1 MTLQHRRLRDLNV
14 SALGLGCMGMSTGY
28 GQPDDA
34 ESLRTLDHALDLG
47 VTFYDTADIYGANE
61 DLLGAWLKGKRDR
74 VVLASKFG
82 FLPPDPARPGP
93 RVNGRPE
100 YMRQAVERS
109 LKRLGTEYIDLYYLH
124 RADPQTPIEDTV
136 GAMAELVREGVVR
149 GLGLSEVS
157 AETLRRANAVH
168 PISAVQSE
176 YSLWT
181 RDPEDGVLPTCRELG
196 VGFVPFSPLGRGF
209 LSGEIRS
216 PDDFP
221 EGDMRKPHPRFQGE
235 NFQKNLD
242 VVAEV
247 QRLAAEKGVTPS
259 QLALAW
265 VLAQGDTIVP
275 IPGTKRVKYLE
286 ENLAALNVQLTP
298 DELERVS
305 AAFPRGAAQGNRQPP
320 GAMELLNG

>member
-1 MTLQHRRLRDLNV
+1 MTLPQRRLRDLTV

-34 ESLRTLDHALDLG
+34 ESLRTLDRALDLG
-47 VTFYDTADIYGANE
+47 ITFYDTADIYGANE
-61 DLLGAWLKGKRDR
+61 DLLGTWLKGKRDR
-74 VVLASKFG
+74 VILATKFG
-82 FLPPDPARPGP
+82 FVAPDPARPGP
-93 RVNGRPE
+93 RVNGKPE
-100 YMRQAVERS
+100 YVREAIEKS
-109 LKRLGTEYIDLYYLH
+109 LKRLGTDHIDLYYLH
-124 RADPQTPIEDTV
+124 RADPETPIEDTV
-136 GAMAELVREGVVR
+136 GAMAELVQEGLVR
-149 GLGLSEVS
+149 CLGLSEVS
-157 AETLRRANAVH
+157 AATLRRANAVH
-168 PISAVQSE
+168 PITALQSE

-181 RDPEDGVLPTCRELG
+181 RDPEDSVLPTCRELG

-209 LSGEIRS
+209 LSGEIKS

-221 EGDMRKPHPRFQGE
+221 EGDMRRPHPRFQGE

-265 VLAQGDTIVP
+265 VLAQGEQIVP

-286 ENLAALNVQLTP
+286 ENVAALTVELTP
-298 DELERVS
+298 DELKRIG
-305 AAFPRGAAQGNRQPP
+305 AALPRGLAQGNRQPP

>member
-34 ESLRTLDHALDLG
+34 ESLRTLDRALDLG

-157 AETLRRANAVH
+157 AETL
-168 PISAVQSE
+168 P
-176 YSLWT
+176 
-181 RDPEDGVLPTCRELG
+181 
-196 VGFVPFSPLGRGF
+196 
-209 LSGEIRS
+209 
-216 PDDFP
+216 
-221 EGDMRKPHPRFQGE
+221 
-235 NFQKNLD
+235 
-242 VVAEV
+242 
-247 QRLAAEKGVTPS
+247 
-259 QLALAW
+259 
-265 VLAQGDTIVP
+265 
-275 IPGTKRVKYLE
+275 
-286 ENLAALNVQLTP
+286 
-298 DELERVS
+298 S
-305 AAFPRGAAQGNRQPP
+305 AATRWPRRPCARRS
-320 GAMELLNG
+320 